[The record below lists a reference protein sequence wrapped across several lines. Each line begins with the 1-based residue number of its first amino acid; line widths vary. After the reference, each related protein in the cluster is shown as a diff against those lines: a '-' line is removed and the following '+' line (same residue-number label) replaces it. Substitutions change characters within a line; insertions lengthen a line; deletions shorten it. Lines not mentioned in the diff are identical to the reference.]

1 MVSGSGAIIG
11 AFVAFWAY
19 TAWALWWISG
29 HGPMLPVGLP
39 LSGLALAA
47 GWRMRRPVSFARFIS
62 RPLRGRWRRVT
73 VYGRCWDAAMTACRV
88 ASGPRTAAED
98 FPRLLGVSCTS
109 CGDVVR
115 VAMLLGQTL
124 AQWVAS
130 ADRLAQAFNAP
141 ACRVAPVPGRPQQL
155 RLIFTTRDAL
165 AEPVPP
171 FTPLDAGALDLEAVP
186 VAAREDGTAYC
197 MPVLYAHTLIAGE
210 TGAGKGSVLW
220 SVLAGIAPAI
230 RSGLVQVWAI
240 DPKGG
245 MELGTGAALFARF
258 AYGTPVEAADAPDA
272 KVEKGAKAAPAWQ
285 EDMAALL
292 ELAVQVMQARA
303 AKLRGVSRKHTPTVA
318 EPLVLVVIDELA
330 ALTAYVTDAAIKKRL
345 SAALGLLLSQGRA
358 VGVSVIGA
366 TQDARKETLNMRD
379 LFSRRVALRTAEAD
393 MGDLI
398 LGSGHRARGFR
409 TDQISA
415 ATPGVAYVAADSGND
430 PARVR
435 FTYLDDA
442 HIRALAAGYR
452 PTHPGALVPVPDT
465 PTSAAPHDASQD
477 GGPDSPE
484 AA

>member
-11 AFVAFWAY
+11 VFVAFWVY
-19 TAWALWWISG
+19 TVWALWWISG
-29 HGPMLPVGLP
+29 HGPVVPVGLP
-39 LSGLALAA
+39 LSGLAVMA
-47 GWRMRRPVSFARFIS
+47 GWRMRRPVSFARFVWG
-62 RPLRGRWRRVT
+62 PLRGRWRRIS

-88 ASGPRTAAED
+88 ASGPRTVAED
-98 FPRLLGVSCTS
+98 FPRLLGVSCTGV
-109 CGDVVR
+109 GDVVR
-115 VAMLLGQTL
+115 VGMLPGQTL

-155 RLIFTTRDAL
+155 RLEFTTRDAL
-165 AEPVPP
+165 AAVVAP
-171 FTPLDAGALDLEAVP
+171 FAPLDASEVDLEAVP
-186 VAAREDGTAYC
+186 VALTETGTVFTL
-197 MPVLYAHTLIAGE
+197 PVLYAHTLIAGE

-220 SVLAGIAPAI
+220 SVLAGVAPAI

-245 MELGTGAALFARF
+245 MELGTGAPLFARF
-258 AYGTPVEAADAPDA
+258 AYGAPIADSTADEAKDA
-272 KVEKGAKAAPAWQ
+272 KSGRGAPAWQ
-285 EDMAALL
+285 EDMAVLL

-303 AKLRGVSRKHTPTVA
+303 SKLRGVSRKHTPTVA

-409 TDQISA
+409 TDHISA
-415 ATPGVAYVAADSGND
+415 STPGVAYVAAEGGAE

-435 FTYLDDA
+435 FTYLTDA
-442 HIRALAAGYR
+442 DIHTLAGEFA
-452 PTHPGALVPVPDT
+452 PTHRGALVPVPHEALSD
-465 PTSAAPHDASQD
+465 P
-477 GGPDSPE
+477 PDPE